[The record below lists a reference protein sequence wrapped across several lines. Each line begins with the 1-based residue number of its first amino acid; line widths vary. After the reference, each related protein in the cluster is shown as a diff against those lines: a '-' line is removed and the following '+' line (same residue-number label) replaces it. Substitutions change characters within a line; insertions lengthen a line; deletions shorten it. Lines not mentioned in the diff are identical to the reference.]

1 MNKAPGVDAV
11 GTRMLMELSE
21 VISDT
26 VAVLFSKSLRSG
38 EVPHDWK
45 LANVTAV
52 YKKRNKSNP
61 SNYRPVISLTVNLC
75 KVLESIMR
83 DKIVEHIQK
92 HKLIKESQHGFV
104 KGGLV
109 FGRSDKLY

>member
-1 MNKAPGVDAV
+1 
-11 GTRMLMELSE
+11 
-21 VISDT
+21 
-26 VAVLFSKSLRSG
+26 
-38 EVPHDWK
+38 
-45 LANVTAV
+45 
-52 YKKRNKSNP
+52 
-61 SNYRPVISLTVNLC
+61 
-75 KVLESIMR
+75 MR